1 MALYMLRFNCIQPGL
16 EPNEMA
22 DRYSAMLD
30 LCQALDELGG
40 GMVSLEEHHG
50 AFNGWSSSPLTMAAA
65 ILARTKKV
73 SVSISALLVPLHDP
87 LRIAEDIAT
96 IDLMSKGRLSVIG
109 GLGYRPSEYAAH
121 GKSWEDRGKI
131 MDECVDVM
139 LKAWTGEPFEYRGT
153 TVQVTPRPFTQPH
166 PAFLLGGTSK
176 PAARRAARFGLP
188 IMFAAPVPEIEA
200 HYYEK
205 CTEYG
210 TNGFAMAPPASFYH
224 VFFAEDVDQGWADM
238 GEYLLHEA
246 VTYSSWQTSDI
257 KSSAHSH
264 ATTVAELREEGLY
277 RVMSPAEAVDEA
289 AAAGDFAMFSMHPL
303 CGGMPID
310 LAWKQFDLL
319 RTEVL
324 PALA

>member
-1 MALYMLRFNCIQPGL
+1 MALTMLRFNCVQPGL

-22 DRYSAMLD
+22 DRYGAMLD
-30 LCQALDELGG
+30 MCEALDELGG

-65 ILARTKKV
+65 ILARTKSV

-87 LRIAEDIAT
+87 LRIAEDIAA

-153 TVQVTPRPFTQPH
+153 TVQVTPRPYTQPH

-210 TNGFAMAPPASFYH
+210 TNGFAMAPPASFFH
-224 VFFAEDVDQGWADM
+224 VFFADDVEQGWTEM
-238 GEYLLHEA
+238 GEHLLHEA

-303 CGGMPID
+303 CGGMPIE

-319 RTEVL
+319 RNEVL

>member
-1 MALYMLRFNCIQPGL
+1 MALSMLRFNCIQPGL

-22 DRYSAMLD
+22 DRYGAMLD

>member
-1 MALYMLRFNCIQPGL
+1 MALSMLRFNCIQPGL

-22 DRYSAMLD
+22 DRYGAMLD

-238 GEYLLHEA
+238 GDFLLHEA